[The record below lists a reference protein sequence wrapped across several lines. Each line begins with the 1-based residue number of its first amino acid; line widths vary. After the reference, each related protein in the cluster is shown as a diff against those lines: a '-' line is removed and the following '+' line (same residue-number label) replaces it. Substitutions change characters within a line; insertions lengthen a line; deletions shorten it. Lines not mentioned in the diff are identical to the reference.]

1 MAINLSTEIQN
12 QIDTQHIKP
21 VYIFKVND
29 IDYSDRLLLGFN
41 VSFSKDFGSASG
53 NFQLSND
60 DFALFQGAQEI
71 NEGDIVEFNAYFN
84 GDTTIFPIFY
94 GYITQVIFDRS
105 PANPSIRL
113 TCLDEL
119 SRLKN
124 FDIDYSIYG
133 DTVKVTDEKLKPNYL
148 ASPNENLAQI
158 FDFANN
164 AISSEKPPIILIK
177 KTGSQYEE
185 LQDDGFEILYSQG
198 QLKLGSPINARY
210 NYEVWARSYY
220 FYISGVKVEDVIFDI
235 LTTPD
240 AYGNY
245 LFNKRTKQEL
255 IDEHLT
261 ATWSELE
268 SDYDILTP
276 NTSDST
282 IKFKTSL
289 VADYTPGDGI
299 NYITIENGTGYPTY
313 GTGEINGD
321 LFSWT
326 SKVDLSNDMA
336 RLVGIPND
344 DDDKESLS
352 AKSANS
358 TVIYESTY
366 PAGQVWYFK
375 YSKIKAL
382 DITKFIMPPDVTILH
397 LDLDAGQVVLSKPI
411 SIYST
416 ILYADDYSFST
427 IQSSGVEING
437 IKFHPRTTE
446 TRYDAIKQ
454 LLSYLTPNYTVR
466 TDGSKKIYASYMY
479 QRLNA
484 DYELKLKR
492 SMNYFQDSDVYT
504 RTVFYAYNSEP
515 TNLVLGNEAVD
526 FVTTGEEYRAI
537 ANYERLI
544 RDDDLSTGN
553 FYVYKPY
560 TPGIGR
566 IDLGDYL
573 PEVFVNDILID
584 NKTHQ
589 VVQAPVYQ
597 DFRNTTEVR
606 TGCHGLSFDNYVKSH
621 TYYYYTLVVGHKSID
636 PRKPIYFH
644 NANGQTILTLTA
656 FDQNFNYANGVYVY
670 PSTDKNEIVE
680 QIATATYSVLYSSDK
695 LKIDYDN
702 ALFYINKSIVPDQLQ
717 TAVINA
723 NFQYWAVLI
732 PINDVASIIDGRW
745 DTQVQVEFYSP
756 PPSGY
761 RFAILDLG
769 KISDI
774 QAIDITGGYYRPDDI
789 RKFGL
794 NMYFNLKYSTD
805 GVEYFTVGATTSNFQ
820 LESGKTTQ
828 FNEEDLGAGFQA
840 RYLML
845 EVETLEPI
853 DYSPIAGIEEIYVA
867 AIAEVSVYDNI
878 VVKSESKLI
887 TATTTTAPVY
897 LNSGESTTITVES
910 TEGFDTPASGERATA
925 YLGEDEFT
933 YSAKDDT
940 HFYDCEGVDFAVDT
954 GAPGIATPVQ
964 VPVGACIFWD
974 SDTYGDLVDEGWDEI
989 VNNGGLIKIA
999 KRHVY
1004 TEYQHRHNIVGETS
1018 AGFSEGGVEVGS
1030 GGQGATKEDH
1040 KHGIDNY
1047 SSYTDNFPQ
1056 RLLKLK
1062 IYKKNL
1068 KTIVN
1073 EFPLHSILMYESSV
1087 DVPKGWDLYSSDD
1100 NYLYI
1105 GADREHSHLG
1115 VFVSLV
1121 GGSYIDAGITTY
1133 ATEGDVSAYKHFHT
1147 FNSDDIVGSDD
1158 FDLNSVSFPL
1168 IIKNSDAQDEWD
1180 GSQKYF
1186 YILCTQENRLYYK
1199 ESQYNDRY
1207 LRVGSSIQTFEAQN
1221 NIHSHEVLNLLSH
1234 LGVPSRNPGELYS
1247 LEPYKMAFQDKADA
1261 WDTEDQLFIISSTA
1275 LPGTH
1280 TNIINQIIYKTF
1292 SLWFGGQ
1299 NKPANNTT
1307 NVSHRHTLSVEFDE
1321 VTTDNAT
1328 NTSFLLYKYEIGKLA
1343 PYKKSLEYDLP
1354 EGVFIGTRVS
1364 KELADDSDIYDYT
1377 KVLARQGDVLYKS
1390 VDLNSAYMY
1399 SQTQLDRVAR
1409 GYLQEFL
1416 KNHTKVQ
1423 VDCMFAPYL
1432 KLGQTVRLIEEIDN
1446 VDKEYF
1452 IEQLNIQGN
1461 SWQITIGEYPR

>member
-1 MAINLSTEIQN
+1 TEIQN

-29 IDYSDRLLLGFN
+29 IDYSDRLLLGLN
-41 VSFSKDFGSASG
+41 VTFSKDFGSASA

-60 DFALFQGAQEI
+60 DFALFQGTQEI
-71 NEGDIVEFNAYFN
+71 TEGDLIEFNAYFN
-84 GDTTIFPIFY
+84 GDATIFPIFY

-105 PANPSIRL
+105 PNNPSIRL

-133 DTVKVTDEKLKPNYL
+133 ETVKVTDEKLKPNYL
-148 ASPNENLAQI
+148 SSPNESLAQI

-164 AISSEKPPIILIK
+164 AISPEKPPIILIK

-299 NYITIENGTGYPTY
+299 NYITIEDGTGYPTF

-321 LFSWT
+321 LFSWS

-344 DDDKESLS
+344 DDDKESLL

-358 TVIYESTY
+358 TVIYETTY

-375 YSKIKAL
+375 YSKINSL
-382 DITKFIMPPDVTILH
+382 DITKFIMPPDVTIIH
-397 LDLDAGQVVLSKPI
+397 IDLDAGQIVLSKPI
-411 SIYST
+411 SIFST
-416 ILYADDYSFST
+416 VYYHGDYSFGT
-427 IQSSGVEING
+427 IQATGVEING

-446 TRYDAIKQ
+446 TRFDAIKQ

-504 RTVFYAYNSEP
+504 RTVFYAYNNEP

-526 FVTTGEEYRAI
+526 FVTTGEEYRGI
-537 ANYERLI
+537 AYNELLLN
-544 RDDDLSTGN
+544 DETLNTGN
-553 FYVYKPY
+553 FLVYKTN

-566 IDLGDYL
+566 IDLSDYI
-573 PEVFVNDILID
+573 PEVRINDVPID

-589 VVQAPVYQ
+589 ILQAPVYQ
-597 DFRNTTEVR
+597 DFRSNTETR
-606 TGCHGLSFDNYVKSH
+606 TGCHGESKDQYVKTH
-621 TYYYYTLVVGHKSID
+621 TYFYYRLVLGHKSID
-636 PRKPIYFH
+636 PRKPIHFH
-644 NANGQTILTLTA
+644 NAGGQTVLTLTA
-656 FDQNFNYANGVYVY
+656 FEQNFDYANGVYLY
-670 PSTDKNEIVE
+670 PSSDRAEVVE
-680 QIATATYSVLYSSDK
+680 TITTATYSVVYSSDA
-695 LKIDYDN
+695 LRIDYDK
-702 ALFYINKSIVPDQLQ
+702 ALFYINKNLIDTEFAQ
-717 TAVINA
+717 AVVTA
-723 NFQYWAVLI
+723 NFQYWAVLV
-732 PINDVASIIDGRW
+732 PIHDVASIIDGRW
-745 DTQVQVEFYSP
+745 DTQVQIEFYSP
-756 PPSGY
+756 PPNNY
-761 RFAILDLG
+761 RLAVLDLG
-769 KISDI
+769 KVSEI
-774 QAIDITGGYYRPDDI
+774 QAIDITGGYYKPDDI
-789 RKFGL
+789 RKFDL
-794 NMYFNLKYSTD
+794 SMYYNLKYSVDGTD
-805 GVEYFTVGATTSNFQ
+805 YFAIGETSNNFH
-820 LESGKTTQ
+820 LESGKTVQ
-828 FNEEDLGAGFQA
+828 FNEEDLGAGFTA

-845 EVETLEPI
+845 EVESIEPI
-853 DYSPIAGIEEIYVA
+853 DYAISESITEVYIA
-867 AIAEVSVYDNI
+867 AISEIAVYDNI

-897 LNSGESTTITVES
+897 LVSGDSTTVTVES
-910 TEGFDTPASGERATA
+910 TEGFETPVSGDRATA
-925 YLGEDEFT
+925 FLGEDEFT
-933 YSAKDDT
+933 YGAKDDT

-954 GAPGIATPVQ
+954 GAPGIATPIQ
-964 VPVGACIFWD
+964 IPVGACIFWD

-989 VNNGGLIKIA
+989 INDGGLIKIA
-999 KRHVY
+999 KRNVY
-1004 TEYQHRHNIVGETS
+1004 TEYQHRHRVTGETS
-1018 AGFSEGGVEVGS
+1018 LGDTEGGVEIGS
-1030 GGQGATKEDH
+1030 GGQGATTSAH
-1040 KHGIDNY
+1040 KHAIDNY
-1047 SSYTDNFPQ
+1047 SNYDDNFPQ

-1068 KTIVN
+1068 KTVVN

-1105 GADREHSHLG
+1105 GADRTHTHGGNFFSELG
-1115 VFVSLV
+1115 GYFQD
-1121 GGSYIDAGITTY
+1121 GGLTGYPTIGKVNT
-1133 ATEGDVSAYKHFHT
+1133 YKHLHT
-1147 FNSDDIVGSDD
+1147 FLSNDIMGIKD

-1168 IIKNSDAQDEWD
+1168 IIKNDDMQDEWD
-1180 GSQKYF
+1180 GSAKYF

-1199 ESQYNDRY
+1199 ESLYNDRY
-1207 LRVGSSIQTFEAQN
+1207 LRVGSSVQTFEAQN
-1221 NIHSHEVLNLLSH
+1221 NTHNHIISNLTSSY
-1234 LGVPSRNPGELYS
+1234 GVGSTDVGESYFLDAYKQDFLDKTSETELFYSNEAIIAAFLNPGAYLPM
-1247 LEPYKMAFQDKADA
+1247 LQTQIFLMQFFKGDKSPPNYMTD
-1261 WDTEDQLFIISSTA
+1261 S
-1275 LPGTH
+1275 G
-1280 TNIINQIIYKTF
+1280 
-1292 SLWFGGQ
+1292 
-1299 NKPANNTT
+1299 
-1307 NVSHRHTLSVEFDE
+1307 HRHTLSVEFDE
-1321 VTTDNAT
+1321 VTTDNTT

-1343 PYKKSLEYDLP
+1343 PYQKSLEYDLP
-1354 EGVFIGTRVS
+1354 
-1364 KELADDSDIYDYT
+1364 
-1377 KVLARQGDVLYKS
+1377 
-1390 VDLNSAYMY
+1390 
-1399 SQTQLDRVAR
+1399 
-1409 GYLQEFL
+1409 
-1416 KNHTKVQ
+1416 
-1423 VDCMFAPYL
+1423 
-1432 KLGQTVRLIEEIDN
+1432 
-1446 VDKEYF
+1446 
-1452 IEQLNIQGN
+1452 
-1461 SWQITIGEYPR
+1461 